1 MSESTRPLPGPEA
14 AAPPSE
20 CDVCHEPLGPE
31 SEYRSMQIVSD
42 ATPRRLRES
51 RGGGFLEEEWN
62 LIVCA
67 PCDEL
72 FRLWLFREPEASEA
86 ETERPPP
93 LDAAARDSEPPS
105 DEMAPLAEPAPN
117 HS

>member
-1 MSESTRPLPGPEA
+1 MPGPEA

-20 CDVCHEPLGPE
+20 CDVCHEALGLE

-42 ATPRRLRES
+42 ATPRHLRES

-62 LIVCA
+62 LIVCTA
-67 PCDEL
+67 CDDL
-72 FRLWLFREPEASEA
+72 FRLWLFREPSPSEA

-93 LDAAARDSEPPS
+93 LDRGDSGDREPAS
-105 DEMAPLAEPAPN
+105 DEMAPLTGPAPN